1 MAGSDKKESSALFKW
16 LDEVW
21 HKILLQP
28 DDELA
33 VRTFESC
40 LAKDVRVKINHDPIT
55 REAFFGY
62 VTSTRATHTMT
73 QLHKTEIKVWEAP
86 GGGGC
91 VVDEAVVAF
100 KSKETGESYTG
111 TVVMVS
117 DVRVGE
123 DGTMTIVETT
133 EVVTRSSG

>member
-1 MAGSDKKESSALFKW
+1 MATSREKKNSALFEW
-16 LDEVW
+16 LNQVW
-21 HKILLQP
+21 HDILLQP

-33 VRTFESC
+33 VSSFESYI
-40 LAKDVRVKINHDPIT
+40 AKEARVKINHDLIT
-55 REAFFGY
+55 RDAFFGY

-73 QLHKTEIKVWEAP
+73 QLSKKEIKVWEAP

-91 VVDEAVVAF
+91 VVDEAVVVF
-100 KSKETGESYTG
+100 KHKETGESYTG

-123 DGTMTIVETT
+123 NGKLIIVETT
-133 EVVTRSSG
+133 EVVTRSS

>member
-1 MAGSDKKESSALFKW
+1 MAESSEKANSSLFKW

-21 HKILLQP
+21 HNILLQP
-28 DDELA
+28 DDKLA
-33 VRTFESC
+33 VSSFESYI
-40 LAKDVRVKINHDPIT
+40 AKDVRVKINHDFIT

-62 VTSTRATHTMT
+62 VTSTRASHTLT
-73 QLHKTEIKVWEAP
+73 QLSKKEIKVWEAP

-91 VVDEAVVAF
+91 VVDEAVVVF
-100 KSKETGESYTG
+100 KNKETGESYTG

-123 DGTMTIVETT
+123 DGKMTIVETT
-133 EVVTRSSG
+133 EVVTRTS

>member
-1 MAGSDKKESSALFKW
+1 MPPSSEQGTSALFKW
-16 LDEVW
+16 LDKVW
-21 HKILLQP
+21 HNILLQP

-33 VRTFESC
+33 VSSFESC
-40 LAKDVRVKINHDPIT
+40 IAEDVRVKINHDSIT

-73 QLHKTEIKVWEAP
+73 QLSKKEIKVWEAP

-91 VVDEAVVAF
+91 VVDKAVVVF
-100 KSKETGESYTG
+100 KHKETGESYTG

-123 DGTMTIVETT
+123 DGKLTIVETT
-133 EVVTRSSG
+133 EVVTRS